1 MNPPRFP
8 EGSEGLLDV
17 DTRRQIEVPRDR
29 ASRARLTSVAGINDG
44 GQPVGRTAYIG
55 DDDDERLGSLP
66 RRFLE
71 ESDFVS
77 WTSAQP
83 GMPESLDS
91 LVVDLLIVDI
101 MMPGETGLEFLAD
114 LRKDNAVP
122 ALFLTAMAET
132 EHRITGLESGA
143 DDYISK
149 PFEPRELVLRIR
161 SILNRA
167 AARSTLQ
174 GKSISFGPYGFDLT
188 TGVLMHSTGRI
199 HITNA
204 EQKLLTSFAERPDQV
219 LSRDDITEAMDSSMR
234 GRSIDVAVARLRAKI
249 EPDPRYPV
257 YLQTVRNKGW
267 RLRTDSPSGGGN
279 AVT

>member
-1 MNPPRFP
+1 MTEDSLPTQQHI
-8 EGSEGLLDV
+8 LV
-17 DTRRQIEVPRDR
+17 I
-29 ASRARLTSVAGINDG
+29 
-44 GQPVGRTAYIG
+44 
-55 DDDDERLGSLP
+55 DDDERLRLLL

-71 ESDFVS
+71 ESGFRVTDVG
-77 WTSAQP
+77 SA
-83 GMPESLDS
+83 GDARKALDG
-91 LVVDLLIVDI
+91 LVFDLLIVDI
-101 MMPGETGLEFLAD
+101 MMPGETGLEFLTE
-114 LRKDNAVP
+114 LRKNNAVP

-132 EHRITGLESGA
+132 EHRIVGLESGA

-167 AARSTLQ
+167 AAQRAAPS
-174 GKSISFGPYGFDLT
+174 KNIFFGPYSFDLT
-188 TGVLMHSTGRI
+188 TGILMHSTGRV

-204 EQKLLTSFAERPDQV
+204 EQKLLTSFAAQPDQV
-219 LSRDDITEAMDSSMR
+219 LSRDDITEAMDSTMR

-267 RLRTDSPSGGGN
+267 LLRTDGLSGGGD